1 MTTLMNQSQP
11 PGGGGFKICDLGA
24 LVVAWPVAERRPASA
39 ARSRWSPGRVDSRLT
54 LKFCQDFHIFHSC

>member
-24 LVVAWPVAERRPASA
+24 LVVAWPVRELSA
-39 ARSRWSPGRVDSRLT
+39 VPPTPMRQLGSGRWRS
-54 LKFCQDFHIFHSC
+54 K